1 MTTPGGQLT
10 PGDEPEIGDPPQY
23 GVPPGAYVGDA
34 GSPQSFKDLNTLNK
48 DEAKRRMRQPLE
60 GMFGRQRES
69 VWGNGGL
76 LGHIADL
83 LFGPGPA
90 GPAQRLSDGMTELN
104 QRLDLMDDVSG
115 YGAMIMT
122 NSHRFTGNGYKTIP
136 FNMKYGP
143 STPWSV
149 TVDTAGNR
157 FILKAGTWSVNLL
170 LAVPSGTLIL
180 TDGVWFRPAITVYR
194 SNGTEYLT
202 QWLDWRSG
210 QSPHSFFAQI
220 PLVIPDDSGFYVRVR
235 FTSSATGGVDGWY
248 VLGGTDRSKFW
259 VNRWDMRTDNN
270 NMIINPPYGPDI

>member
-23 GVPPGAYVGDA
+23 GVPSGAYVGDA

-48 DEAKRRMRQPLE
+48 DEAKRRMQQPLE

-76 LGHIADL
+76 LGHVADL

-115 YGAMIMT
+115 YGAMIMA
-122 NSHRFTGNGYKTIP
+122 NNHRFTGDYKTIP
-136 FNMKYGP
+136 FNRQYGP

-149 TVDTAGNR
+149 TVDTSNNR

-170 LAVPSGTLIL
+170 LTVPQSGAL
-180 TDGVWFRPAITVYR
+180 GGEAWFRPAITVYR
-194 SNGTEYLT
+194 ANGTEYLN

-210 QSPHSFFAQI
+210 TNPHSFFAQI
-220 PLVIPDDSGFYVRVR
+220 PLVIPDDSGFYIQAR
-235 FTSSATGGVDGWY
+235 FTQNTTFFRI
-248 VLGGTDRSKFW
+248 LGGTDRSKFW

-270 NMIINPPYGPDI
+270 NMIINPPDGPDI